1 MNSVNTK
8 VYKSYSSVSGNRT
21 ETGAIFGIEAIK
33 QDILNL
39 AMTRKGAFPGDNDRG
54 LLINDY
60 IFHPTLTSYDENLI
74 IDDAREQF
82 QSDPR
87 FNINE
92 IYLLTDD
99 ETHTLIMM
107 MNIRVFPFNKDI
119 ELTIPFRNE

>member
-1 MNSVNTK
+1 ME
-8 VYKSYSSVSGNRT
+8 RT

-33 QDILNL
+33 QDIVNL
-39 AMTRKGAFPGDNDRG
+39 AMTRKGSFPGDNDRG

-60 IFHPTLTSYDENLI
+60 VFQPTLSSYEENLI
-74 IDDAREQF
+74 LDDAREQF

-92 IYLLTDD
+92 IYLIADD

-107 MNIRVFPFNKDI
+107 MNIRVFPFNKDVD
-119 ELTIPFRNE
+119 LTIPFRNE